1 MNEKENPKIIQ
12 VSEDKLR
19 LTLKEQSELKA
30 SGTKFWTFLSF
41 SLAFGIPLFT
51 STFNG
56 FWILSA
62 ELLQAIFIV
71 VTILFFV
78 LTFVEA
84 VKVLKGKSTGRG
96 DDDWFVLRVQGLE
109 KPKKESS
116 VGEAIVDFF
125 CFTDW
130 IDVLK
135 KICLVILYLLPIGLW
150 LLVMF
155 LVGWQVAWSTA
166 IPEGGD
172 VPAWTV
178 TMFFSVFWIMGTYF
192 CLIAYCKEIL
202 EFFGIDDLYY

>member
-1 MNEKENPKIIQ
+1 MTFG
-12 VSEDKLR
+12 EDKLR

-41 SLAFGIPLFT
+41 SLAFVIPLFT
-51 STFNG
+51 STVNG

-84 VKVLKGKSTGRG
+84 VKVLKGKITGGG
-96 DDDWFVLRVQGLE
+96 DDDWFVLRVQDLE

-125 CFTDW
+125 CFTSKASLFEHDTY
-130 IDVLK
+130 IV
-135 KICLVILYLLPIGLW
+135 CVVGLFR
-150 LLVMF
+150 MR
-155 LVGWQVAWSTA
+155 
-166 IPEGGD
+166 I
-172 VPAWTV
+172 WTV
-178 TMFFSVFWIMGTYF
+178 ITNGAAN
-192 CLIAYCKEIL
+192 LIV
-202 EFFGIDDLYY
+202 

>member
-1 MNEKENPKIIQ
+1 MNEKEESKIIQ

-19 LTLKEQSELKA
+19 LTLKEQNEHQS
-30 SGTKFWTFLSF
+30 SSSKFWTFLSF

-56 FWILSA
+56 FWIISA

-71 VTILFFV
+71 TTFLFFV
-78 LTFVEA
+78 LAFFEA
-84 VKVLKGKSTGRG
+84 VKVIKSKITGKG

-125 CFTDW
+125 RFTDW

-150 LLVMF
+150 FLVMF
-155 LVGWQVAWSTA
+155 LVGWQVAWSAA
-166 IPEGGD
+166 IPEGGNAP
-172 VPAWTV
+172 VWTV
-178 TMFFSVFWIMGTYF
+178 TLFFSVFWIMGTYF
-192 CLIAYCKEIL
+192 CLISFRNEIL
-202 EFFGIDDLYY
+202 EFFGINDFYY